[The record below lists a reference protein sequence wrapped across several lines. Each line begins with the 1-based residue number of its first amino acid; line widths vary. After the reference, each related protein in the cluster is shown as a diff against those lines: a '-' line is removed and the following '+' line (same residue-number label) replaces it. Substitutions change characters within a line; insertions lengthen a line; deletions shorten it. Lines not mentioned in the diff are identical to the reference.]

1 MDMVSGALTCSMR
14 YAAIAPR
21 RRCGARHRLPDRRE
35 KPASDSM
42 NMTQRVFLGFLFSGI
57 LLLLVSLLLT
67 RIHWRADIAPYG
79 RRTRLLQVTM
89 HPEKYTRDAPLRV
102 IRVLSFVGIL
112 LLAGAAA
119 LVIRELFRARVR
131 P

>member
-1 MDMVSGALTCSMR
+1 
-14 YAAIAPR
+14 
-21 RRCGARHRLPDRRE
+21 
-35 KPASDSM
+35 M
-42 NMTQRVFLGFLFSGI
+42 NVAQGLFLGFLFAGI

-79 RRTRLLQVTM
+79 RGTRLLQVTM
-89 HPEKYTRDAPLRV
+89 HPEKYTRDAPVRA
-102 IRVLSFVGIL
+102 IRALSFVGIV
-112 LLAGAAA
+112 LLAAAAA